1 MPSIPVTRAAV
12 INDALVRAGCLPLTA
27 GESQHPSGPA
37 VLLLHQLVLD
47 SLASSYP
54 WTFFR
59 STKKLERETAAPAIH
74 WDYAYGLPADRQGM
88 PFAIF
93 DSADCRVPFTGFEYN
108 DNLLL
113 TDAQTIYCHYRKIV
127 EPGIWPGYFRDL
139 FTLNLAAEY
148 ALAIREDGALRAAL
162 LREAFGPPEFHG
174 QGGRYAYA
182 THADSTAVPSEQAGN
197 GYDPFSSAYRSGA

>member
-12 INDALVRAGCLPLTA
+12 INDALVRAGCLTLA
-27 GESQHPSGPA
+27 DGETRHPSGPA
-37 VLLLHQLVLD
+37 VLLLHSLVLE

-59 STKKLERETAAPAIH
+59 SMKKLTRETAAPEIH
-74 WDYAYGLPADRQGM
+74 WDYAYGLPADRQGY

-93 DSADCRVPFTGFEYN
+93 DSADCRTPFMGFEYS

-113 TDAQTIYCHYRKIV
+113 TDAETIYCHYRKIV

-139 FTLNLAAEY
+139 YTLNLAAEY
-148 ALAIREDGALRAAL
+148 ALAVREDGQLRTTL
-162 LREAFGPPEFHG
+162 LRECFGPPEFHG
-174 QGGRYAYA
+174 QGGRFANA
-182 THADSTAVPSEQAGN
+182 THADSSAVPSQQAGN
-197 GYDPFSSAYRSGA
+197 GYDPFSSLYRSGA